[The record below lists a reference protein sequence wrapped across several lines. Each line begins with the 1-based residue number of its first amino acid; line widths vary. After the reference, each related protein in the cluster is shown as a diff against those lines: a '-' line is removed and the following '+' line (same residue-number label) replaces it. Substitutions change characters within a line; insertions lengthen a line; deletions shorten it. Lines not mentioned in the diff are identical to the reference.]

1 MITKILAVLFHS
13 NYVTS
18 EVPESVLMH
27 CFFLSFSIVL
37 LMFTIRLCYYNKT
50 IIIILNA

>member
-18 EVPESVLMH
+18 EVPESILMH

-37 LMFTIRLCYYNKT
+37 LMFTLLFFSA
-50 IIIILNA
+50 IIIKRLLLF